1 MLTALRV
8 VRLVDAAALAE
19 ECGGGAV
26 AMAWLVLAIVSG
38 GCLRLG
44 AVAMA
49 WLVLAIVSGGCLCL
63 GAVAMAWL
71 VLAIVSVGCL
81 RL

>member
-1 MLTALRV
+1 MLTVLRV

-38 GCLRLG
+38 SCLHMGKCPFPWAISNLE
-44 AVAMA
+44 AAA
-49 WLVLAIVSGGCLCL
+49 LLVL
-63 GAVAMAWL
+63 
-71 VLAIVSVGCL
+71 
-81 RL
+81 

>member
-1 MLTALRV
+1 VLTALRV

-38 GCLRLG
+38 AACVWENAPSPGLSLTWRQPHF
-44 AVAMA
+44 
-49 WLVLAIVSGGCLCL
+49 
-63 GAVAMAWL
+63 
-71 VLAIVSVGCL
+71 
-81 RL
+81 

>member
-1 MLTALRV
+1 MLTALHV

-38 GCLRLG
+38 GCLRMGKCPFPWAISNLE
-44 AVAMA
+44 AAA
-49 WLVLAIVSGGCLCL
+49 LLVL
-63 GAVAMAWL
+63 
-71 VLAIVSVGCL
+71 
-81 RL
+81 

>member
-26 AMAWLVLAIVSG
+26 AIGLAGVGNCLWWLLAYG
-38 GCLRLG
+38 KMPLPLG
-44 AVAMA
+44 Y
-49 WLVLAIVSGGCLCL
+49 L
-63 GAVAMAWL
+63 
-71 VLAIVSVGCL
+71 
-81 RL
+81 

>member
-38 GCLRLG
+38 GCLRMGKCPFPWAISTLE
-44 AVAMA
+44 AAA
-49 WLVLAIVSGGCLCL
+49 LLVL
-63 GAVAMAWL
+63 
-71 VLAIVSVGCL
+71 
-81 RL
+81 

>member
-1 MLTALRV
+1 MLRV

-38 GCLRLG
+38 GCLRMGKCPFPWAISNLE
-44 AVAMA
+44 AAA
-49 WLVLAIVSGGCLCL
+49 LLVL
-63 GAVAMAWL
+63 
-71 VLAIVSVGCL
+71 
-81 RL
+81 

>member
-38 GCLRLG
+38 GCLRMGKCPFPWAISNLE
-44 AVAMA
+44 AAA
-49 WLVLAIVSGGCLCL
+49 LLVL
-63 GAVAMAWL
+63 
-71 VLAIVSVGCL
+71 
-81 RL
+81 

>member
-1 MLTALRV
+1 VLTALRV

-38 GCLRLG
+38 GCLRMGKCPFPWAISNLE
-44 AVAMA
+44 AAA
-49 WLVLAIVSGGCLCL
+49 LLVL
-63 GAVAMAWL
+63 
-71 VLAIVSVGCL
+71 
-81 RL
+81 